1 MDITRTEHLE
11 KSLKSHKMSHIDE
24 LVSKF
29 KDKRDEVRKALQT
42 NYGSKIYAPLNSGS
56 FAKHTAINI
65 KFDLDIL
72 VPFKKDSFT
81 TLEAMFQNIY
91 DFLYDT
97 YKNDA
102 YVRKQKVSI
111 GIEFFPDEN
120 GDIIN
125 LDIVPGRELNQ
136 DQYIDDNKLNLFVNS
151 QYGILEEKTYI
162 QTNIQAQIDHITAK
176 QNERQIIRLLKIW
189 KNHNRESYKSFLLEL
204 LVIKA
209 FDKET
214 INGNLWDKLK
224 QVMEY
229 IQNNVTQDGFSL
241 KDPGNSGNNVINTLE
256 SYERQN
262 LSDKMGRIIKNIEDN
277 DDNIMTY
284 FPINKDFEEEE
295 KNDDN
300 KGYGLKTAG
309 LSASIPPNN
318 TRFG

>member
-1 MDITRTEHLE
+1 MDITRTDHLE
-11 KSLKSHKMSHIDE
+11 KSLMSHKMSHIDE

-29 KDKRDEVRKALQT
+29 KDKRDEVRKELQT
-42 NYGSKIYAPLNSGS
+42 NYGSKIYTPLNSGS

-81 TLEAMFQNIY
+81 TLEDMFQNIY

-136 DQYIDDNKLNLFVNS
+136 DQYIDDTKLNLFVNS

-214 INGNLWDKLK
+214 INGNLWNKLK

-229 IQNNVTQDGFSL
+229 IQNNVTHDGFSL

-284 FPINKDFEEEE
+284 FPVNKDFEEE
-295 KNDDN
+295 KDDDN

>member
-1 MDITRTEHLE
+1 MDITKTEHLVQ
-11 KSLKSHKMSHIDE
+11 SLKSHKMSHIDD

-29 KDKRDEVRKALQT
+29 RDKRNEVKQELQT
-42 NYGSKIYAPLNSGS
+42 NYGNKIYTSLNSGS

-72 VPFKKDSFT
+72 IPFKKDSFS
-81 TLEAMFQNIY
+81 TLEDMFQDIY

-102 YVRKQKVSI
+102 NVRKQKVSI

-120 GDIIN
+120 GDVIN

-136 DQYIDDNKLNLFVNS
+136 DQYTEDNKLNLFVNS
-151 QYGILEEKTYI
+151 QYGLLGEKTYI
-162 QTNIQAQIDHITAK
+162 QTNIQAQINHITAK

-189 KNHNRESYKSFLLEL
+189 KNHNRESYKSFLVEL

-209 FDKET
+209 LEKED
-214 INGNLWDKLK
+214 ISGNLWDKLK

-241 KDPGNSGNNVINTLE
+241 KDPGNSGNNVIDTLE
-256 SYERQN
+256 SHERQE
-262 LSDKMGRIIKNIEDN
+262 LSDKMERIIKNIDDN

-284 FPINKDFEEEE
+284 FPINKDFE
-295 KNDDN
+295 KDDDN

-309 LSASIPPNN
+309 VSASIPPNN